1 MKEKTLDWR
10 KVLSLLLIVALVLQI
25 SPVQAFAVGQDESV
39 IEQKETIAAAT
50 EETAPEATVIGEV
63 EGKREEDVKH
73 FLNSDGSFTA
83 VKYAEPVHYRQTD
96 EAEWVDIDNTLSMR
110 SGSYTPASSP
120 LDVSF
125 ADSFGDRTVSVRSQG
140 YELSWSYLRPDA
152 EITPPDIVET
162 QELTPAEGTETQ
174 ALKPIEDAEIS
185 IKAQKLELAA
195 EKAEPYMMPEAVT
208 DGLVYAD
215 VFPNVD
221 IEYILDSVN
230 LKENIVLKKS
240 GAQNEFVAQ
249 YNIGE
254 LTATQVDE
262 QNIELRDE
270 QGKTI
275 FCISAPYMF
284 DAAGQTSNAVSLDI
298 LSEADGVL
306 RVKITA
312 DKAWI
317 NDEARVYPVKV
328 DPNILEA
335 VQSFDQDAT
344 AIYKSATYPGGSL
357 VIGNDKGNTYS
368 KAKAY
373 VKFSLPTLGSG
384 DVVTSGMLCMS
395 QYSSTYG
402 FSAGDVTSLQVN
414 VYKVT
419 SSWTGSSVKKSTGYS
434 GLPSVDTTV
443 VDYKNVSLATANAD
457 EFIKFDV
464 SKTVK
469 QWYEG
474 AANYGLCLRADDESA
489 WAVATFVAADNT
501 NISYRKP
508 QLVVTYRSN
517 KGLEGY
523 WTTHEQDLGESG
535 VGYVNDYTGNLVYIA
550 PILSTT
556 GNKMPVSL
564 SLVYNGY
571 QHGNSIDRPDTVGK
585 GWRLN
590 IQEKLTP
597 ITKSGGLNTKLYDMG
612 YRYIYSDAD
621 GTDHYFY
628 YDEKNKKTLDEDGLG
643 LTLTVNSTVSDME
656 KYVITADAGGKMSFT
671 SSGRLRKVYDDNGS
685 YYKVL
690 FNDNGSISSVVDGA
704 GRKIS
709 FTHDS
714 SGRIS
719 TIKQPTDSNS
729 YRTVTLNYSSWG
741 GLSSISY
748 PGSRTTSFYYTDSG
762 ARLNIIDA
770 INGNRLKYSY
780 PTAGDAAT
788 KSRVTKITE
797 YSSGTTRETGNSLSI
812 DYDGMNRTKFTDNEG
827 RSETYQFDN
836 FGRTVGLIDAAGNG
850 SQYSYTD
857 SSNKKKNNT
866 LATTGS
872 AQKYAEN
879 RLTNHSFEN
888 NLTSWDYSSGK
899 VSTDT
904 SKHYLGAKSEK
915 LNPEGLVS
923 QKVSKNASYTY
934 YTSSVYAMGSSD
946 SSRIR
951 LSIYFY
957 DANGNYIEGSSK
969 YTEQDL
975 AGGIWE
981 RKQFTF
987 TLVEGASSFR
997 VRYVNCGTDN
1007 IWIDCA
1013 QLENGAAMS
1022 AYNLVQNGGFED
1034 TSSTVWKAVNCTTGD
1049 KYYTGGTYGRHF
1061 YMKGEGSA
1069 NKALSQRI
1077 YINRSA
1083 SKVFLSISGY
1093 AKAES
1098 VPIGDSKTRK
1108 FALSVGFHF
1117 TDGSD
1122 SSYQYISFN
1131 PDYAAGWQYAS
1142 GTVGVKDPGDK
1153 IVDYVYLRCCYYQN
1167 ANGANFDRI
1176 KVNIDEC
1183 GTSYTY
1189 DNDGN
1194 LISAKDNA
1202 GRHESYNYNNAS
1214 DMTKLTTADNKAYKF
1229 TYSDTYKHRMLSATS
1244 ESSGVKNSFTYDA
1257 SGNLTKTRVDNSSYD
1272 KYIEQYSTYT
1282 SDGNYLKELFS
1293 DRGYA
1298 TTYTYNNYKGT
1309 LTSATDA
1316 NGNETQYFYND
1327 DTDRMT
1333 IVEAIDSANKDNN
1346 SKVTYTYN
1354 KVGQLASISSP
1365 GDKTK
1370 YYFEY
1375 DKWGNNKYVKV
1386 GSQTLVTNTYKSNN
1400 GLLTQQKYGNEF
1412 TVGHNYDSLD
1422 RETSRSYNG
1431 ATKFYWTYNADG
1443 NLARYSENG
1452 NRVLTYLYDDIG
1464 RLLQVSGNDGS
1475 YVKTSYDEFDKS
1487 TDLHYKFNG
1496 QRRDVYF
1503 KYSDMDNLPLKVKF
1517 GTGTAYA
1524 VTNHYDGL
1532 TRVYEKDYT
1541 LVGNTSNSE
1550 LKAEYSYK
1558 PFDSKV
1564 PNRTTGTVRGINYTF
1579 AANGLFTHDRW
1590 YTYDHA
1596 GNILT
1601 ECSWISSSSKPVQES
1616 YTYDAKNQLVK
1627 HDSVTLNATF
1637 TYTYDV
1643 AGNIKSKTIYNK
1655 EDGTTSTID
1664 YTYGNSAWGDEL
1676 TSYGNES
1683 IEYDKIGN
1691 PTLYRGWGMTWQGRQ
1706 LVKAE
1711 KDKKISFTYDSEGVR
1726 TSKTVGSTTTKYLLN
1741 GTQILAQ
1748 TTNGITTSFFYDQ
1761 QGNRVAMA
1769 DSSNHIYYYLYNL
1782 QGDVIALADG
1792 QTGKLAA
1799 TYTYDA
1805 WGKCTVK
1812 NATGFTIGIDNPFRY
1827 RGYYYD
1833 TETGLYYLQS
1843 RYYDAETGRFI
1854 NLDSRINDGVLGCNL
1869 FTYCLNN
1876 PINLLD
1882 PSGTMAAEATVA
1894 TTNFWN
1900 PVGWIALAVLGVE
1913 LLVAGIAIVDAVVD
1927 NIERRRYS
1935 LAADA
1940 KSDPKPS
1947 STETPNAKEGKNEH
1961 RKKKKTSKKTGKE
1974 RSTDKP
1980 SYVNKGMIDKSLSA
1994 QENAS
1999 NILNNQ
2005 FGRGNWNKGPRS
2017 DFSKIVK
2024 WINRSGLVLWPF
2036 GNMDRWRSDGNG
2048 SYYIPIF

>member
-39 IEQKETIAAAT
+39 IEQTETIAAAT
-50 EETAPEATVIGEV
+50 EEPAPEATVIGEV

-83 VKYAEPVHYRQTD
+83 VKYAEPVHYRQTID
-96 EAEWVDIDNTLSMR
+96 AEWVDIDNTLSMR

-140 YELSWSYLRPDA
+140 HELSWSYLRPDA

-195 EKAEPYMMPEAVT
+195 EKVEPYMTPEAVT

-249 YNIGE
+249 YSIGE

-262 QNIELRDE
+262 QNIELKDA
-270 QGKTI
+270 QGTVI

-284 DAAGQTSNAVSLDI
+284 DAAGQTSGDVSLGI

-312 DKAWI
+312 DKAWLD
-317 NDEARVYPVKV
+317 DEARVYPVKV
-328 DPNILEA
+328 DPYVLKA
-335 VQSFDQDAT
+335 VQYFDQDAT
-344 AIYKSATYPGGSL
+344 AIYKSAAYPDGSL
-357 VIGNDKGNTYS
+357 VIGNDKGNAYS
-368 KAKAY
+368 KAKSY

-384 DVVTSGMLCMS
+384 DMVVSGFLCLS
-395 QYSSTYG
+395 QYAGGYG
-402 FSAGDVTSLQVN
+402 FSVGDVTSLQVN

-419 SSWTGSSVKKSTGYS
+419 SSWTGSSIKKTTGYS
-434 GLPSVDTTV
+434 NLPSIDTTV
-443 VDYKNVSLATANAD
+443 VDYQNVSLKTANAG
-457 EFIKFDV
+457 IPIQFDV

-474 AANYGLCLRADDESA
+474 ETNYGLCLRADDESA
-489 WAVATFVAADNT
+489 WAMATFVASENT
-501 NISYRKP
+501 DYPNNRP
-508 QLVVTYRSN
+508 TLVVTYRNN
-517 KGLEGY
+517 KGLESY
-523 WTTHEQDLGESG
+523 WTTHKQNLGESG

-571 QHGNSIDRPDTVGK
+571 QHGSNIDRPDTVGK

-597 ITKSGGLNTKLYDMG
+597 ITQTGTLNAELYENG

-621 GTDHYFY
+621 GTEHYFY
-628 YDEKNKKTLDEDGLG
+628 YNKEDNKILDEDGLG

-671 SSGRLRKVYDDNGS
+671 SSGRLRKVYDDNGN

-719 TIKQPTDSNS
+719 TIKQPTGNNS
-729 YRTVTLNYSSWG
+729 YRTVTLKYSSWG

-762 ARLNIIDA
+762 ARLNIVDA
-770 INGNRLKYSY
+770 IDENRLTYSY
-780 PTAGDAAT
+780 PTTGDAST

-797 YSSGTTRETGNSLSI
+797 YSSGSTRETGNSLSI
-812 DYDGMNRTKFTDNEG
+812 DYNGMNRTRFKDNKE

-836 FGRTVGLIDAAGNG
+836 FGRTKGVLDAFGNG
-850 SQYSYTD
+850 SQYSYNDATED
-857 SSNKKKNNT
+857 NKKKNNT
-866 LATTGS
+866 LKSAGS
-872 AQKYAEN
+872 ASKYIDN
-879 RLTNHSFEN
+879 RLINHNFEN
-888 NLTSWDYSSGK
+888 GYSSWSYISDK
-899 VSTDT
+899 TAVET
-904 SKHYLGAKSEK
+904 SHYYYGSKSIKIMPQGAI
-915 LNPEGLVS
+915 S
-923 QKVSKNASYTY
+923 QKVDKNQSYKY
-934 YTSSVYAMGSSD
+934 YTSSVYARGSSNE
-946 SSRIR
+946 SKLT
-951 LSIYFY
+951 LSIRFL
-957 DANGNYIEGSSK
+957 DADGVQIGSK
-969 YTEQDL
+969 YLDQTL
-975 AGGIWE
+975 SSGKWE

-987 TLVEGASSFR
+987 KLIDGAESFR
-997 VRYVNCGTDN
+997 VRFYNCGTDDV
-1007 IWIDCA
+1007 WVDCA
-1013 QLENGAAMS
+1013 QLENGSSMS
-1022 AYNLVQNGGFED
+1022 AYNMVQNGGFENIAA
-1034 TSSTVWKAVNCTTGD
+1034 STWTKVNCTDSDGFLTGE
-1049 KYYTGGTYGRHF
+1049 TYGRYF
-1061 YMKGEGSA
+1061 RMSGSGSA

-1083 SKVFLSISGY
+1083 KTLFLSVSGY
-1093 AKAES
+1093 AWASS
-1098 VPIGDSKTRK
+1098 VPLTESKDRQ
-1108 FALSVGFHF
+1108 FALKVTFHF
-1117 TDGSD
+1117 ADGSTPNEE
-1122 SSYQYISFN
+1122 YISFN
-1131 PDYAAGWQYAS
+1131 PDYSAGWQYTS
-1142 GTVGVKDPGDK
+1142 GTVGVKSPGSK
-1153 IVDYVYLRCCYYQN
+1153 TVDYVTVSCCYYKN
-1167 ANGANFDRI
+1167 ENRARFDRI
-1176 KVNIDEC
+1176 KVNIDET

-1189 DNDGN
+1189 DDDGN

-1202 GRHESYNYNNAS
+1202 GRYESYSYNNAS

-1244 ESSGVKNSFTYDA
+1244 ESSGVKNSFEYDG
-1257 SGNLTKTRVDNSSYD
+1257 SGNLTKTRVDKSGYA
-1272 KYIEQYSTYT
+1272 KYIEQGSTYT
-1282 SDGNYLKELFS
+1282 SNGNYLAKS
-1293 DRGYA
+1293 TAANGYS
-1298 TTYTYNNYKGT
+1298 TTYNYNAYKGT
-1309 LTSATDA
+1309 LDSVTDA
-1316 NGNETQYFYND
+1316 NGKETKYTYDAN
-1327 DTDRMT
+1327 TDRMT
-1333 IVEAIDSANKDNN
+1333 SVEAVDKASAADN
-1346 SKVTYTYN
+1346 SKVTYIYEPNGQLTSIKSPGSSPTYN
-1354 KVGQLASISSP
+1354 FV
-1365 GDKTK
+1365 
-1370 YYFEY
+1370 Y
-1375 DKWGNNKYVKV
+1375 DKWGNNTEVKV

-1400 GLLTQQKYGNEF
+1400 GLLTQQKYGNGF

-1475 YVKTSYDEFDKS
+1475 YVKTSYDELDKS

-1503 KYSDMDNLPLKVKF
+1503 HYSDKDNLPLDVKF

-1524 VTNHYDGL
+1524 VTNLYDGL

-1550 LKAEYSYK
+1550 LKAEYSYV
-1558 PFDSKV
+1558 DWSGD
-1564 PNRTTGTVRGINYTF
+1564 NSDRTTGTVRGINYTF
-1579 AANGLFTHDRW
+1579 AANGLSTHDRW
-1590 YTYDHA
+1590 YTYDNV

-1627 HDSVTLNATF
+1627 HDSVSLNAI
-1637 TYTYDV
+1637 YTYEYDLG
-1643 AGNIKSKTIYNK
+1643 GNIKSKTIYNK
-1655 EDGTTSTID
+1655 DSGATSTIN

-1676 TSYGNES
+1676 TSYNGES
-1683 IEYDKIGN
+1683 IVYDKIGN
-1691 PTLYRGWGMTWQGRQ
+1691 PTTYRGWGMTWQGRQ
-1706 LVKAE
+1706 LTKAV
-1711 KDKKISFTYDSEGVR
+1711 KDKTVTFTYDSEGIR
-1726 TSKTVGSTTTKYLLN
+1726 TSKSDGTNTTKYLLN

-1748 TTNGITTSFFYDQ
+1748 TTNGKTLSFFYDQ

-1769 DSSNHIYYYLYNL
+1769 DGSNKFYYYIYNL
-1782 QGDVIALADG
+1782 QGDVIALADAS
-1792 QTGKLAA
+1792 TGKLAV

-1805 WGKCTVK
+1805 WGKLVK
-1812 NATGFTIGIDNPFRY
+1812 LEDTTANSVGTLNPFRY

-1843 RYYDAETGRFI
+1843 RYYDPEVGRFI
-1854 NLDSRINDGVLGCNL
+1854 NADRFATADYTNVLGTNTYAYCN
-1869 FTYCLNN
+1869 NN
-1876 PINLLD
+1876 PIINIDTTGTYSFLCTELGGNPNTEKYFKKEPE
-1882 PSGTMAAEATVA
+1882 PSAPKEPSTIIIEDNSIKVEVNDDLAMVGVLTVEVSLAVSGAIAGTGVVA
-1894 TTNFWN
+1894 TG
-1900 PVGWIALAVLGVE
+1900 VKIASAASAAKV
-1913 LLVAGIAIVDAVVD
+1913 VAGSQMVLSGLTEAGVGLTGNLATIVETLSSYSKNGTVVVEAYITFDPKEIPEWLIGGPIRVVD
-1927 NIERRRYS
+1927 S
-1935 LAADA
+1935 
-1940 KSDPKPS
+1940 
-1947 STETPNAKEGKNEH
+1947 
-1961 RKKKKTSKKTGKE
+1961 
-1974 RSTDKP
+1974 
-1980 SYVNKGMIDKSLSA
+1980 
-1994 QENAS
+1994 
-1999 NILNNQ
+1999 
-2005 FGRGNWNKGPRS
+2005 
-2017 DFSKIVK
+2017 
-2024 WINRSGLVLWPF
+2024 
-2036 GNMDRWRSDGNG
+2036 
-2048 SYYIPIF
+2048 